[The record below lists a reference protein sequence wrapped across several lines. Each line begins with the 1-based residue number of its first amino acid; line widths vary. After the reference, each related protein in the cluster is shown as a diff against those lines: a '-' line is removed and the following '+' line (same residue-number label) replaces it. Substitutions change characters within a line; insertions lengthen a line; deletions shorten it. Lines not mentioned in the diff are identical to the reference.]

1 MQRVGVGKWGLFLK
15 KLVGARGF
23 EPPASWS
30 RSTKEQKINNLAGL
44 LGISRCCDRL
54 GDGCGKRW
62 NPPLTQSLN
71 KLLVMSS
78 HILSP
83 NLEADIWARLVRAHD
98 EALSAD
104 LAKFLLSID
113 FAEEDEERM
122 QELADRSSAGTL
134 TSQERAE
141 MGGYLHIAN
150 FLAVLQ
156 SNARVALKIP

>member
-1 MQRVGVGKWGLFLK
+1 
-15 KLVGARGF
+15 
-23 EPPASWS
+23 
-30 RSTKEQKINNLAGL
+30 
-44 LGISRCCDRL
+44 
-54 GDGCGKRW
+54 
-62 NPPLTQSLN
+62 
-71 KLLVMSS
+71 MSS
-78 HILSP
+78 HVLSP

-141 MGGYLHIAN
+141 MDGYLHIAN

-156 SNARVALKIP
+156 ANSRVALKSRNS